1 MENLFKNIGL
11 VILVILDYI
20 MHPTIKGVDPEDDK
34 KKKKIKI
41 LRFLKRKN
49 ANKSLNKLIN

>member
-11 VILVILDYI
+11 VILAILDYI
-20 MHPTIKGVDPEDDK
+20 MQPTIKGVDTEDDR

-41 LRFLKRKN
+41 LRFLKKKKRR
-49 ANKSLNKLIN
+49 